1 MSSNR
6 PRILIVYPPAS
17 GARPGIRGIYF
28 PLGIAYIASAIRAD
42 YDVKVHDFN
51 YDLCLDGENPRG
63 KMEDLLGNGDHDLLM
78 IGGVFP
84 KYGFIKDVIETS
96 RRLSPDVKIILG
108 GSHLKPAL
116 NVTAEYCE
124 ADYYVVGEGEEV
136 IGDLLNA
143 VLNNSPVNHISGIA
157 YHDGG
162 NVVLT
167 GDPIPVENL
176 DNVRFPARDLFNFH
190 HYKRYFA
197 VGYPPAYTAYM
208 ISSRGCPLNCIF
220 CNPAFGRKVRV
231 RSPENILEEV
241 LLLQREYNCNF
252 MYFHDEVLL
261 GGMKKHVLAFCD
273 EVLSKGYKFFWGG
286 TTNPQMLNNET
297 LDLMRRAGCIKISLG
312 IESGSPRIL
321 KEMRKNN
328 DLDRIKE
335 IVAHCNKIGIEIDFS
350 LLTNTFSETEE
361 TLAETKEY
369 LASFNRY
376 FLRQPFSLNYLL
388 PVPGTDIYE
397 MAKAKGFLS
406 QNDLSNIMEL
416 DDSSRYKLAHNLT
429 QLDSDRFI
437 RIVDALNK
445 DLADEYNRK
454 HPAHN
459 TLRKYTNLSHIRW
472 RGTFELL
479 VPNGI
484 RPFVEALLWALCRGN
499 ENSRLGRLYR
509 RMVYAN
515 R

>member
-6 PRILIVYPPAS
+6 PRILIVYPPGS
-17 GARPGIRGIYF
+17 GARPGIRGIHF
-28 PLGIAYIASAIRAD
+28 PLGIAYIASAIRGN

-51 YDLCLDGENPRG
+51 YDFCFYEKSPKERMEELLENS
-63 KMEDLLGNGDHDLLM
+63 DHDILM

-84 KYGFIKDVIETS
+84 KYRFIKEVIESS
-96 RRLSPDVKIILG
+96 RRIAPDKKIILG
-108 GSHLKPAL
+108 GSYLKPAL
-116 NVTAEYCE
+116 EVTANYCQ

-136 IGDLLNA
+136 VEDLLDA
-143 VLNNSPVNHISGIA
+143 VLNNSPVGRIDGIA
-157 YHDGG
+157 YHEG
-162 NVVLT
+162 NGVVLT
-167 GDPIPVENL
+167 GIPKPVENL
-176 DNVRFPARDLFNFH
+176 DNVRFPARDLFNFN

-197 VGYPPAYTAYM
+197 VGYPPVYAAYM
-208 ISSRGCPLNCIF
+208 ISSRGCPLNCVF

-241 LLLQREYNCNF
+241 LFLQKEYNCNF
-252 MYFHDEVLL
+252 MYFYDEVLL
-261 GGMKKHVLAFCD
+261 GGTKKYVVAFCE
-273 EVLSKGYKFFWGG
+273 EVLRKGYKFFWGG
-286 TTNPQMLNNET
+286 TTNPQMLNIET
-297 LDLMRRAGCIKISLG
+297 LNLMRRAGCIKISLG

-328 DLDRIKE
+328 DLDQVKE
-335 IVAHCNKIGIEIDFS
+335 IAAHCHKIGIEIDFS

-369 LASFNRY
+369 LSSFNKY

-406 QNDLSNIMEL
+406 NDDLGNIMEL

-429 QLDSDRFI
+429 QIDDNRFI
-437 RIVDALNK
+437 EVVDALNN
-445 DLADEYNRK
+445 DLANEYNAK
-454 HPAHN
+454 HPVHN
-459 TLRKYTNLSHIRW
+459 ILRKYTNLPHIRW
-472 RGTFELL
+472 GESFEHLSL
-479 VPNGI
+479 DGV
-484 RPFVEALLWALCRGN
+484 RPFIEALLWALCRGN
-499 ENSRLGRLYR
+499 DNSGLGRIYR
-509 RMVYAN
+509 KMVYAD